1 MKRILNYPG
10 SKWGMSEMI
19 ISLMPEHK
27 NYLEPFAGSLAV
39 FFNKNKVLCETI
51 NDLDGRLINLYK
63 QMRERPEKLAQ
74 LVYLTPY
81 SRQEQVLS
89 REVSEDLLEDARR
102 MMVLLWFSIGGKTS
116 HNSSF
121 KRNTTWKGP
130 YNTQTWSKVPLRI
143 LEAAERLKNVQV
155 ENRPAVQ
162 LIKEFDD
169 PETLIYIDPPYLP
182 ELLSNSY
189 YKYEMVKDEHVELLQ
204 IINKSKAK
212 IILSGYESQLYSDS
226 LKGWKKFIVSTATFT
241 GKKQDEV
248 LWLNYDPPGQ
258 LDLFEDILND
268 RQTNIAGQ

>member
-10 SKWGMSEMI
+10 SKWKMAQLI
-19 ISLMPEHK
+19 VSLIPEHK

-39 FFNKNKVLCETI
+39 FFNKNRVLCETI
-51 NDLDGRLINLYK
+51 NDLDSRLINLYK
-63 QMRERPEKLAQ
+63 QMREEPEQLAN
-74 LVYLTPY
+74 LIALTPY
-81 SRQEQVLS
+81 SREEQSLS
-89 REVSEDLLEDARR
+89 YEIATDKLEDARR
-102 MMVLLWFSIGGKTS
+102 MMVRLWFSIGGKTS
-116 HNSSF
+116 HHSSF
-121 KRNTTWKGP
+121 KRNTTWKGS
-130 YNTQTWSKVPLRI
+130 YNTQTWGKVPETI
-143 LEAAERLKNVQV
+143 LEAAERLKNVQI
-155 ENRPAVQ
+155 ENRPAIQ

-204 IINKSKAK
+204 IINKSRAK
-212 IILSGYESQLYSDS
+212 IILSGYESQLYSES

-258 LDLFEDILND
+258 LDLFEDI
-268 RQTNIAGQ
+268 AE

>member
-63 QMRERPEKLAQ
+63 QMREQPEKLAQ

-89 REVSEDLLEDARR
+89 REVSEDSLEDARR

-258 LDLFEDILND
+258 LDLFEDI
-268 RQTNIAGQ
+268 AE